1 MKTTV
6 ACLSVLALLV
16 SLPLLLVHRR
26 VAAQPSAAQL
36 PTLASLQLTGP
47 YVYRNLAIFAVHD
60 RDTTHHEEILTLQ
73 EALAKKVVT
82 IAETGRVNQLVASNK
97 GNKSVY
103 LQSGDIV
110 KGGQQDRVL
119 QHDTLLPPKAKRVP
133 LAAFCVESGRWH
145 GRGREP
151 VRHFSSSNATIMTKR
166 QKLAVK
172 VRGQQGAVWDSVAA
186 AQADIGRNVGH
197 SVRSAVSATSLQL
210 SLEDRKLGATVDEY
224 VRHMEKQLPKDGNVV
239 GFAVAVNGDVDS
251 VEVFASPKL
260 FGKMKGKLLK
270 ASATE
275 AVSAKQGKQGP
286 VPTTAAVRALITDAE
301 SGAART
307 EKQTLRTHVTRKET
321 RKNVV
326 FETMDPMVPS
336 KAVHKS
342 YLAK

>member
-6 ACLSVLALLV
+6 ACLSLLALIFV
-16 SLPLLLVHRR
+16 LPLLLAHPRA
-26 VAAQPSAAQL
+26 VAQTAGRA
-36 PTLASLQLTGP
+36 LASLELTGP
-47 YVYRNLAIFAVHD
+47 YVYQNLAIFAVHD
-60 RDTTHHEEILTLQ
+60 HDTAHHREILTL
-73 EALAKKVVT
+73 EEGLARKVVT
-82 IAETGRVNQLVASNK
+82 IEEVGQVNRLVASNK
-97 GNKSVY
+97 GKTSVY

-119 QHDTLLPPKAKRVP
+119 QHDTLLSPGSRKVP
-133 LAAFCVESGRWH
+133 LAVFCVESGRWH

-151 VRHFSSSNATIMTKR
+151 VRHFASSSKTIVTKR

-172 VRGQQGAVWDSVAA
+172 VAGRQGDVWNSVAA
-186 AQADIGRNVGH
+186 AQAEIGSKVGH
-197 SVRSAVSATSLQL
+197 SVRAPESATSLEL
-210 SLEDRKLGATVDEY
+210 SLEDKQVTGTVDQY
-224 VRHMEKQLPKDGNVV
+224 VHHLEQTLPKDSDVV
-239 GFAVAVNGDVDS
+239 GYAVAVNGNVESVD
-251 VEVFASPKL
+251 VFASPNL

-275 AVSAKQGKQGP
+275 ALAAQTRKPSP
-286 VPTTAAVRALITDAE
+286 VPTAAAVRALMSDAE

-307 EKQTLRTHVTRKET
+307 EKQTLRTQVTRKET

-326 FETMDPMVPS
+326 FETNDPVVPA